1 MANFIEKLRLAFLI
15 ILKGGE
21 EMDVIYATLI
31 INGYKTFKDVP
42 AIIKPR
48 VKTVLENLGMGELAV
63 EE

>member
-1 MANFIEKLRLAFLI
+1 MANFIKKIKLAFLI
-15 ILKGGE
+15 LQKGGE

-48 VKTVLENLGMGELAV
+48 VKIVLENLGMGELAA